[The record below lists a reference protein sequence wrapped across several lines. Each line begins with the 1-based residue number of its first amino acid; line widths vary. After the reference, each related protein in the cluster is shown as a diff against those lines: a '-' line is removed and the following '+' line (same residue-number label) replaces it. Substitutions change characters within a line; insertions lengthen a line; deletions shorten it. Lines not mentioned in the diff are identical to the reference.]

1 MFEKI
6 VMLIMITIRD
16 IVVDEQLNFL
26 GFIWQITILLFK
38 PIKEQLSTYL
48 CKSILR

>member
-1 MFEKI
+1 
-6 VMLIMITIRD
+6 MLIMITIRD

-26 GFIWQITILLFK
+26 GVFFWQITILLFK